1 MSKVVYLNNLFSNG
15 NFETANPNIEDNN
28 NGNGNGKGIVF
39 RTTAEYHSPSHSLRY
54 YNVAA
59 WTAQY
64 YNTGNK
70 NNHIFYFSCYTKV
83 KNFGGGTVGLY
94 FGHRDKN
101 AADAWQFDKTIFT
114 TQLNTWEK
122 SSGCYKIP
130 DESVSDGTAIFAFGD
145 TSITGNQ
152 EYYLD
157 DCLLI
162 DLTACFGFGNEPNQ
176 AWCDANIPYFVS
188 EMKFSFPDTTEKTT
202 NFVDVYNTDYISLVK
217 ASIIKPKFKIELLDL
232 YENTI
237 GEITKDISA
246 DNSGSISINYQQGV
260 RRSCSFTLSDTFGK
274 YRPMSNDNI
283 FGFNTKFKIYV
294 GLENVHTGE
303 TYWFSQGIF
312 YTTNPT
318 SSHANSSKTVTVNG
332 VDKFG
337 IFTSDTGYNQLEGT
351 YIVPAKSKLYAV
363 VKDILSLEL
372 GNGYMID
379 PKEPH
384 IDAEFI
390 NYELPYDIKKSP
402 GSYMGDILIELG
414 NVLGADIFYD
424 TNGVLNITSGT
435 TDITYSKQSSIWDF
449 SDVLPE
455 YSNGSVS
462 LNTIDAINIV
472 KVVGNQV
479 NDSEI
484 YIGNAENHN
493 PLSPTAIEKIGRKIY
508 YEESANLPNQ
518 ARADEYARYVLNS
531 KSIIQTAIGFSSTLI
546 PHLDVNRVITITDD
560 YYKYEQERFIIQS
573 ITLPLDSKTLM
584 SISCNNIASL
594 PYYDL
599 RNGG

>member
-1 MSKVVYLNNLFSNG
+1 MSKIIYLNNLIKNSNFSS
-15 NFETANPNIEDNN
+15 TSDWTNN
-28 NGNGNGKGIVF
+28 NSLFSVSNHVASITAKSQYGGLLQTVKYNIGHIYYF
-39 RTTAEYHSPSHSLRY
+39 RMD
-54 YNVAA
+54 
-59 WTAQY
+59 
-64 YNTGNK
+64 NK
-70 NNHIFYFSCYTKV
+70 TSTD
-83 KNFGGGTVGLY
+83 TPY
-94 FGHRDKN
+94 FGFHRILGYD
-101 AADAWQFDKTIFT
+101 
-114 TQLNTWEK
+114 
-122 SSGCYKIP
+122 
-130 DESVSDGTAIFAFGD
+130 IFAFMRDGSNSWRTD
-145 TSITGNQ
+145 SIIFPCPSKVDSTFGLHLSDSASSGWQTFN
-152 EYYLD
+152 
-157 DCLLI
+157 CRNILLI

-217 ASIIKPKFKIELLDL
+217 ASVIKPKFKIELLDL

-294 GLENVHTGE
+294 GLENIQTGE

-318 SSHANSSKTVTVNG
+318 SSHANSNKTVTVNG

-390 NYELPYDIKKSP
+390 DYELPYDIKKSP

-424 TNGVLNITSGT
+424 TNGILNITSGT

>member
-1 MSKVVYLNNLFSNG
+1 MSKIIYLNNLIKNSNFSS
-15 NFETANPNIEDNN
+15 TSDWTNN
-28 NGNGNGKGIVF
+28 NSLFSVSNHVASITAKSQYGGLLQTVKYNIGHIYYF
-39 RTTAEYHSPSHSLRY
+39 RMD
-54 YNVAA
+54 
-59 WTAQY
+59 
-64 YNTGNK
+64 NK
-70 NNHIFYFSCYTKV
+70 TSTD
-83 KNFGGGTVGLY
+83 TPY
-94 FGHRDKN
+94 FGFHRILGYD
-101 AADAWQFDKTIFT
+101 
-114 TQLNTWEK
+114 
-122 SSGCYKIP
+122 
-130 DESVSDGTAIFAFGD
+130 IFAFMGD
-145 TSITGNQ
+145 GSNSWRTDSIIFPCPSKVDSTFGLHLSDSASSGWQTFN
-152 EYYLD
+152 
-157 DCLLI
+157 CRNILLI

-217 ASIIKPKFKIELLDL
+217 ASVIKPKFKIELLDL

-294 GLENVHTGE
+294 GLENIQTGE

-318 SSHANSSKTVTVNG
+318 SSHANSNKTVTVNG

-390 NYELPYDIKKSP
+390 DYELPYDIKKSP

-424 TNGVLNITSGT
+424 TNGILNITSGT

-518 ARADEYARYVLNS
+518 ARADEYAKYVLNS

-573 ITLPLDSKTLM
+573 ITMPLDSKTLM

>member
-1 MSKVVYLNNLFSNG
+1 MNKIIYLNNLIKNSNFSS
-15 NFETANPNIEDNN
+15 TSDWTNN
-28 NGNGNGKGIVF
+28 NSLFSVSNHVASITAKSQYGGLLQTVKYNIGHIYYF
-39 RTTAEYHSPSHSLRY
+39 RMD
-54 YNVAA
+54 
-59 WTAQY
+59 
-64 YNTGNK
+64 NK
-70 NNHIFYFSCYTKV
+70 TSTD
-83 KNFGGGTVGLY
+83 TPY
-94 FGHRDKN
+94 FGFHRILGYD
-101 AADAWQFDKTIFT
+101 
-114 TQLNTWEK
+114 
-122 SSGCYKIP
+122 
-130 DESVSDGTAIFAFGD
+130 IFAFVGD
-145 TSITGNQ
+145 GSNSWRTDSIIFPCPSKVDSTFGLHLSNSASSGWQ
-152 EYYLD
+152 TFN
-157 DCLLI
+157 CRNILLI

-188 EMKFSFPDTTEKTT
+188 EMKFSFPDTIEKTT

-217 ASIIKPKFKIELLDL
+217 APVIKPKFKIELLDL

-294 GLENVHTGE
+294 GLENIQTGE

-318 SSHANSSKTVTVNG
+318 SSHANSNKTVTVNG

-390 NYELPYDIKKSP
+390 DYELPYDIKKSP

-424 TNGVLNITSGT
+424 TNGILNITSGT

-518 ARADEYARYVLNS
+518 ARADEYAKYVLNS

-573 ITLPLDSKTLM
+573 ITMPLDSKTLM

>member
-1 MSKVVYLNNLFSNG
+1 MSKIIYLNNLIKNG
-15 NFETANPNIEDNN
+15 SFETGDFTNWFVEGSAKNNTSIQSSIKFHGEYAYKGTSNVSVQDNILWYSSLNYKITEGHIYYFSQMVRNDSD
-28 NGNGNGKGIVF
+28 GVLTCHCVLRG
-39 RTTAEYHSPSHSLRY
+39 TALQ
-54 YNVAA
+54 
-59 WTAQY
+59 T
-64 YNTGNK
+64 NTGNTSGHWVRASDIKVCSSINDSAYLATAWNSGGSNGK
-70 NNHIFYFSCYTKV
+70 NWYV
-83 KNFGGGTVGLY
+83 
-94 FGHRDKN
+94 
-101 AADAWQFDKTIFT
+101 
-114 TQLNTWEK
+114 
-122 SSGCYKIP
+122 
-130 DESVSDGTAIFAFGD
+130 DGIM
-145 TSITGNQ
+145 
-152 EYYLD
+152 
-157 DCLLI
+157 LI
-162 DLTACFGFGNEPNQ
+162 DLTACFGFGNEPNR
-176 AWCDANIPYFVS
+176 AWCDVNIPCF
-188 EMKFSFPDTTEKTT
+188 ETETTILLPDTTEKTT
-202 NFVDVYNTDYISLVK
+202 NFVDVYNTDYVSLVK
-217 ASIIKPKFKIELLDL
+217 APVIKPKFKIELLDL

-294 GLENVHTGE
+294 GLENIQTGE

-318 SSHANSSKTVTVNG
+318 SSHANSNKTVTVNG

-424 TNGVLNITSGT
+424 TNGILNITSGT

-518 ARADEYARYVLNS
+518 ARADEYAKYVLNS

-599 RNGG
+599 KNGG

>member
-1 MSKVVYLNNLFSNG
+1 MNKTVYLNNLVKNSS
-15 NFETANPNIEDNN
+15 FEVES
-28 NGNGNGKGIVF
+28 G
-39 RTTAEYHSPSHSLRY
+39 
-54 YNVAA
+54 
-59 WTAQY
+59 WTAVDTAMVTFTYDTVQHLTGSKSLKAVPHRVYSWIYSNIFSLPINHLY
-64 YNTGNK
+64 YMSVYYK
-70 NNHIFYFSCYTKV
+70 KS
-83 KNFGGGTVGLY
+83 GGGHTRYGL
-94 FGHRDKN
+94 HNRS
-101 AADAWQFDKTIFT
+101 ADISLSLPMINSDT
-114 TQLNTWEK
+114 NTWIKVSEVGINTTNID
-122 SSGCYKIP
+122 SFNFLVYGAGDEYNAGMICY
-130 DESVSDGTAIFAFGD
+130 F
-145 TSITGNQ
+145 
-152 EYYLD
+152 D
-157 DCLLI
+157 DCLVI
-162 DLTACFGFGNEPNQ
+162 DLTACFGYGNEPDQ
-176 AWCDANIPYFVS
+176 AWCDANIPYFET
-188 EMKFSFPDTTEKTT
+188 EMAITIPDTTTEKTT
-202 NFVDVYNTDYISLVK
+202 TFVDVYNSDYISLVK
-217 ASIIKPKFKIELLDL
+217 APVIKPKFKIELLDL

-294 GLENVHTGE
+294 GLENIQTGE

-318 SSHANSSKTVTVNG
+318 SSHANSNKTVTVNG

-390 NYELPYDIKKSP
+390 DYELPYDIKKSP

-424 TNGVLNITSGT
+424 TNGILNITSGT

-518 ARADEYARYVLNS
+518 VRADEYAKYVLNS

-573 ITLPLDSKTLM
+573 ITMPLDSKTLM

>member
-1 MSKVVYLNNLFSNG
+1 MSKTIYLNNL
-15 NFETANPNIEDNN
+15 
-28 NGNGNGKGIVF
+28 
-39 RTTAEYHSPSHSLRY
+39 
-54 YNVAA
+54 
-59 WTAQY
+59 
-64 YNTGNK
+64 
-70 NNHIFYFSCYTKV
+70 V
-83 KNFGGGTVGLY
+83 KNSNFNSTNDWITSGNSFSVKTNIASIQAVWQFGGITQAIKYNIGHTYYFRVDSNTLTTSPY
-94 FGHRDKN
+94 FGIHKILGYDIFNIAGDGTNNWRSDSR
-101 AADAWQFDKTIFT
+101 IFT
-114 TQLNTWEK
+114 
-122 SSGCYKIP
+122 CP
-130 DESVSDGTAIFAFGD
+130 SDANSTFGVHICD
-145 TSITGNQ
+145 AASANWQTFYCANV
-152 EYYLD
+152 
-157 DCLLI
+157 LLV
-162 DLTACFGFGNEPNQ
+162 DLTACFGFGNEPDQ
-176 AWCDANIPYFVS
+176 AWCDANIPYFAS
-188 EMKFSFPDTTEKTT
+188 EMTFSFPDTTEKTT
-202 NFVDVYNTDYISLVK
+202 NFVDVYNADYISLVK
-217 ASIIKPKFKIELLDL
+217 ASVIKPKFKIELLDL

-294 GLENVHTGE
+294 GLENIQTGE

-318 SSHANSSKTVTVNG
+318 SSHANSNKTVTVNG

-337 IFTSDTGYNQLEGT
+337 VFTSDTGYNQLEGT

-390 NYELPYDIKKSP
+390 DYELPYDIKKSP

-424 TNGVLNITSGT
+424 TNGILNITSGT

-518 ARADEYARYVLNS
+518 ARADEYAKYVLNS

>member
-1 MSKVVYLNNLFSNG
+1 MKKTIFLNNLIKNSG
-15 NFETANPNIEDNN
+15 FETDINWDLS
-28 NGNGNGKGIVF
+28 GNSSYVTTDKVSGSRCLKLPAGSTTPMGIQSL
-39 RTTAEYHSPSHSLRY
+39 SPPILNHKY
-54 YNVAA
+54 YSSVMLKSDG
-59 WTAQY
+59 
-64 YNTGNK
+64 NTGGNDGRSEFYGGDGLGK
-70 NNHIFYFSCYTKV
+70 NWVFQSTLNFNNSSWTKV
-83 KNFGGGTVGLY
+83 SSLHSIDVINASNFMWRLFIV
-94 FGHRDKN
+94 N
-101 AADAWQFDKTIFT
+101 
-114 TQLNTWEK
+114 
-122 SSGCYKIP
+122 P
-130 DESVSDGTAIFAFGD
+130 TANLFVD
-145 TSITGNQ
+145 N
-152 EYYLD
+152 
-157 DCLLI
+157 LI
-162 DLTACFGFGNEPNQ
+162 LVDLTAAFGLGKEPTKE
-176 AWCDANIPYFVS
+176 WCDANIPYFENEYSIQVEIS
-188 EMKFSFPDTTEKTT
+188 STSITTVKD
-202 NFVDVYNTDYISLVK
+202 FVDIYNSKYIELVK
-217 ASIIKPKFKIELLDL
+217 APVIKPKFKIELLDL

-246 DNSGSISINYQQGV
+246 SNSGSISINYQQGV

-294 GLENVHTGE
+294 GLENIQTGE

-318 SSHANSSKTVTVNG
+318 SSHANSNKTVTVNG

-372 GNGYMID
+372 GNGYIID

-384 IDAEFI
+384 IDSQFI
-390 NYELPYDIKKSP
+390 DYELPYDIKKSP

-414 NVLGADIFYD
+414 NVLGADIYYD
-424 TNGVLNITSGT
+424 TNGVLTITSGT

-518 ARADEYARYVLNS
+518 ARADEYAKYVLNS

>member
-1 MSKVVYLNNLFSNG
+1 MSKIIYLNNLIKNSNFSS
-15 NFETANPNIEDNN
+15 TSDWTNN
-28 NGNGNGKGIVF
+28 NSLFSVSNHVASITAKSQYGGLLQTVKYNIGHIYYF
-39 RTTAEYHSPSHSLRY
+39 RMD
-54 YNVAA
+54 
-59 WTAQY
+59 
-64 YNTGNK
+64 NK
-70 NNHIFYFSCYTKV
+70 TSTD
-83 KNFGGGTVGLY
+83 TPY
-94 FGHRDKN
+94 FGFH
-101 AADAWQFDKTIFT
+101 
-114 TQLNTWEK
+114 
-122 SSGCYKIP
+122 KILGY
-130 DESVSDGTAIFAFGD
+130 DIFAFIEDGSNSWRTDSIIFPCPSKVDSTFGLHLGD
-145 TSITGNQ
+145 SASSGWQTFNCRNI
-152 EYYLD
+152 
-157 DCLLI
+157 LLI
-162 DLTACFGFGNEPNQ
+162 DLTACFGFGNEPDQ

-188 EMKFSFPDTTEKTT
+188 EMTFSFPDTIEKTT

-217 ASIIKPKFKIELLDL
+217 ASVIKPKFKIELLDL

-294 GLENVHTGE
+294 GLENIQTGE

-318 SSHANSSKTVTVNG
+318 SSHANSNKTVTVNG

-424 TNGVLNITSGT
+424 TNGILNITSGT

-518 ARADEYARYVLNS
+518 ARADEYAKYVLNS

-573 ITLPLDSKTLM
+573 ITMPLDSKTLM

>member
-1 MSKVVYLNNLFSNG
+1 MKKTITS
-15 NFETANPNIEDNN
+15 I
-28 NGNGNGKGIVF
+28 
-39 RTTAEYHSPSHSLRY
+39 
-54 YNVAA
+54 
-59 WTAQY
+59 
-64 YNTGNK
+64 
-70 NNHIFYFSCYTKV
+70 TKV
-83 KNFGGGTVGLY
+83 K
-94 FGHRDKN
+94 D
-101 AADAWQFDKTIFT
+101 
-114 TQLNTWEK
+114 
-122 SSGCYKIP
+122 
-130 DESVSDGTAIFAFGD
+130 
-145 TSITGNQ
+145 
-152 EYYLD
+152 
-157 DCLLI
+157 
-162 DLTACFGFGNEPNQ
+162 
-176 AWCDANIPYFVS
+176 
-188 EMKFSFPDTTEKTT
+188 
-202 NFVDVYNTDYISLVK
+202 FVDIYNSKYIELVK
-217 ASIIKPKFKIELLDL
+217 APVIKPKFKIELLDL

-246 DNSGSISINYQQGV
+246 NNSGSISINYQQGV

-318 SSHANSSKTVTVNG
+318 SSHANSNKTVTING

-351 YIVPAKSKLYAV
+351 YIIPAKSKLYAV

-372 GNGYMID
+372 GNGYIID

-384 IDAEFI
+384 IDSQFI

-414 NVLGADIFYD
+414 NVLGADIYYD
-424 TNGVLNITSGT
+424 TNGVLTITSGT

-479 NDSEI
+479 NDSEV

-518 ARADEYARYVLNS
+518 IRADEYAKYVLNS
-531 KSIIQTAIGFSSTLI
+531 KSIIQTAIGFNSTLI

>member
-1 MSKVVYLNNLFSNG
+1 MKKTIFLNNLIKNSGFEADTNWDLSGNSNYVTTDKVSGSRCLKLPAG
-15 NFETANPNIEDNN
+15 NTTPMGIQSLSPPILNHKYYSSVMLKSDGNTGGNDGRSEFYGGDGLGKNWVFQSTLNFNNSSWTKVSSLHSIDVINASNFMWRLFIVNPTANLFVDN
-28 NGNGNGKGIVF
+28 
-39 RTTAEYHSPSHSLRY
+39 
-54 YNVAA
+54 
-59 WTAQY
+59 
-64 YNTGNK
+64 
-70 NNHIFYFSCYTKV
+70 
-83 KNFGGGTVGLY
+83 
-94 FGHRDKN
+94 
-101 AADAWQFDKTIFT
+101 
-114 TQLNTWEK
+114 
-122 SSGCYKIP
+122 
-130 DESVSDGTAIFAFGD
+130 
-145 TSITGNQ
+145 
-152 EYYLD
+152 
-157 DCLLI
+157 LI
-162 DLTACFGFGNEPNQ
+162 LVDLTAAFGLGKEPTKE
-176 AWCDANIPYFVS
+176 WCDTNIPYFENEYSIQVEIS
-188 EMKFSFPDTTEKTT
+188 STSITTVKD
-202 NFVDVYNTDYISLVK
+202 FVDIYNSKYIELVK
-217 ASIIKPKFKIELLDL
+217 APVIKPKFKIELLDL

-246 DNSGSISINYQQGV
+246 SNSGSISINYQQGV
-260 RRSCSFTLSDTFGK
+260 RRSCNFTLSDTFGK

-283 FGFNTKFKIYV
+283 FGFNTKFKVYV
-294 GLENVHTGE
+294 GLENVQTGE

-318 SSHANSSKTVTVNG
+318 SSHANSNKTVTVNG

-372 GNGYMID
+372 GNGYIID

-384 IDAEFI
+384 IDSQFI

-414 NVLGADIFYD
+414 NVLGADIYYD
-424 TNGVLNITSGT
+424 TNGVLTITSGT

-518 ARADEYARYVLNS
+518 ARADEYAKYVLNS
-531 KSIIQTAIGFSSTLI
+531 KSIIQTAIAFSSTLI

-560 YYKYEQERFIIQS
+560 YYKYSQERFIIQS
-573 ITLPLDSKTLM
+573 ITLPLDARTLM

>member
-1 MSKVVYLNNLFSNG
+1 MSKTIYLNNLVKNSS
-15 NFETANPNIEDNN
+15 FETESGWTRVKTTTTIAFTYDTTQHLTGTKSAKLIPS
-28 NGNGNGKGIVF
+28 GNYSCIFSELLTIPINHF
-39 RTTAEYHSPSHSLRY
+39 Y
-54 YNVAA
+54 YMSV
-59 WTAQY
+59 Y
-64 YNTGNK
+64 YK
-70 NNHIFYFSCYTKV
+70 KS
-83 KNFGGGTVGLY
+83 GGGRSQYGLRNQGLNISSSLPVITADTDTWTRVSTVMKNTTTT
-94 FGHRDKN
+94 DKFN
-101 AADAWQFDKTIFT
+101 FLVSGEAGT
-114 TQLNTWEK
+114 LNTEMIV
-122 SSGCYKIP
+122 Y
-130 DESVSDGTAIFAFGD
+130 F
-145 TSITGNQ
+145 
-152 EYYLD
+152 D
-157 DCLLI
+157 DCVVV

-176 AWCDANIPYFVS
+176 AWCDANIPYFAS
-188 EMKFSFPDTTEKTT
+188 EMTISLPSTTEKTT
-202 NFVDVYNTDYISLVK
+202 NFIDVYNADYISLVK
-217 ASIIKPKFKIELLDL
+217 ASVIKPKFKIELLDL

-424 TNGVLNITSGT
+424 TNGVLTITSGT

-472 KVVGNQV
+472 KVVGNQI

-518 ARADEYARYVLNS
+518 ARADEYAKYVLNS
-531 KSIIQTAIGFSSTLI
+531 KSIIQTAIAFSSTLI

-560 YYKYEQERFIIQS
+560 YYKYNQERFIIQS
-573 ITLPLDSKTLM
+573 ITLPLDARTLM

>member
-1 MSKVVYLNNLFSNG
+1 MSKIIYLNNLIKNSNFSS
-15 NFETANPNIEDNN
+15 TSDWTNN
-28 NGNGNGKGIVF
+28 NSLFSVSNHVASITAKSQYGGLLQTVKYNIGHIYYF
-39 RTTAEYHSPSHSLRY
+39 RMD
-54 YNVAA
+54 
-59 WTAQY
+59 
-64 YNTGNK
+64 NK
-70 NNHIFYFSCYTKV
+70 TSTD
-83 KNFGGGTVGLY
+83 TPY
-94 FGHRDKN
+94 FGFHRILGYD
-101 AADAWQFDKTIFT
+101 
-114 TQLNTWEK
+114 
-122 SSGCYKIP
+122 
-130 DESVSDGTAIFAFGD
+130 IFAFVGD
-145 TSITGNQ
+145 GSNSWRTDSIIFPCPSKVDSTFGLHLGDSASSGWQTFN
-152 EYYLD
+152 
-157 DCLLI
+157 CRNILLI
-162 DLTACFGFGNEPNQ
+162 DLTACFGFGNEPDQ

-188 EMKFSFPDTTEKTT
+188 EMTFSFPDTIEKTT

-217 ASIIKPKFKIELLDL
+217 ASVIKPKFKIELLDL

-294 GLENVHTGE
+294 GLENIQTGE

-318 SSHANSSKTVTVNG
+318 SSHANSNKTVTVNG

-390 NYELPYDIKKSP
+390 DYELPYDIKKSP

-424 TNGVLNITSGT
+424 TNGILNITSGT

-518 ARADEYARYVLNS
+518 ARADEYAKYVLNS

-573 ITLPLDSKTLM
+573 ITMPLDSKTLM

>member
-1 MSKVVYLNNLFSNG
+1 MKKTIFLNNLIKNSGFKTDINWDLSGNSSYVTTDKVSGSRCLKLPAGSTTPMGIQSLSPPILNHKYYSSVMLKSDGNTGGNDGRSEFYGGDGLGKNWVFQSTLNFNNSSWTKVSSLHSIDVINASNFMWRLFIV
-15 NFETANPNIEDNN
+15 NPTANLFVDN
-28 NGNGNGKGIVF
+28 
-39 RTTAEYHSPSHSLRY
+39 
-54 YNVAA
+54 
-59 WTAQY
+59 
-64 YNTGNK
+64 
-70 NNHIFYFSCYTKV
+70 
-83 KNFGGGTVGLY
+83 
-94 FGHRDKN
+94 
-101 AADAWQFDKTIFT
+101 
-114 TQLNTWEK
+114 
-122 SSGCYKIP
+122 
-130 DESVSDGTAIFAFGD
+130 
-145 TSITGNQ
+145 
-152 EYYLD
+152 
-157 DCLLI
+157 LI
-162 DLTACFGFGNEPNQ
+162 LVDLTAAFGLGKEPTKE
-176 AWCDANIPYFVS
+176 WCDANIPYFENEYSIQVEIS
-188 EMKFSFPDTTEKTT
+188 STSITTVKD
-202 NFVDVYNTDYISLVK
+202 FVDIYNSKYIELVK
-217 ASIIKPKFKIELLDL
+217 APVIKPKFKIELLDL

-246 DNSGSISINYQQGV
+246 SNSGSISINYQQGV

-294 GLENVHTGE
+294 GLENIQTGE

-318 SSHANSSKTVTVNG
+318 SSHANSNKTVTVNG

-372 GNGYMID
+372 GNGYIID

-424 TNGVLNITSGT
+424 TNGILNITSGT

-518 ARADEYARYVLNS
+518 ARADEYAKYVLNS

-573 ITLPLDSKTLM
+573 ITMPLDSKTLM

>member
-1 MSKVVYLNNLFSNG
+1 MSKTIYLNNLVKNSS
-15 NFETANPNIEDNN
+15 FETESGWTRSGSTITFTYD
-28 NGNGNGKGIVF
+28 
-39 RTTAEYHSPSHSLRY
+39 TTQHLTGTKSAKLIPSGSYSRIFSELL
-54 YNVAA
+54 
-59 WTAQY
+59 TIPI
-64 YNTGNK
+64 
-70 NNHIFYFSCYTKV
+70 NHIYYMSVYYK
-83 KNFGGGTVGLY
+83 KSGGGQSRYGLHNEGLNISSSLPVITADTATWTRVSTVMKNTTTTDKFNFLVYGGAGEWNANMIVY
-94 FGHRDKN
+94 F
-101 AADAWQFDKTIFT
+101 
-114 TQLNTWEK
+114 
-122 SSGCYKIP
+122 
-130 DESVSDGTAIFAFGD
+130 
-145 TSITGNQ
+145 
-152 EYYLD
+152 D
-157 DCLLI
+157 DCVVV

-176 AWCDANIPYFVS
+176 AWCDANIPYFAS
-188 EMKFSFPDTTEKTT
+188 EMTFSFPDATEKTT
-202 NFVDVYNTDYISLVK
+202 NFVDVYNADYISLVK
-217 ASIIKPKFKIELLDL
+217 ASVIKPKFKIELLDL

-294 GLENVHTGE
+294 GLENIQTGE

-318 SSHANSSKTVTVNG
+318 SSHANSNKTVTVNG

-424 TNGVLNITSGT
+424 TNGILNITSGT
-435 TDITYSKQSSIWDF
+435 TDVTYSKQSSIWDF

-518 ARADEYARYVLNS
+518 ARADEYAKYVLNS

>member
-1 MSKVVYLNNLFSNG
+1 MSKTIYLNNLVKNSS
-15 NFETANPNIEDNN
+15 FETESGWTRSGSTITFTYD
-28 NGNGNGKGIVF
+28 
-39 RTTAEYHSPSHSLRY
+39 TTQHLTGTKSAKLIPSGSYSRIFSELL
-54 YNVAA
+54 
-59 WTAQY
+59 TIPI
-64 YNTGNK
+64 
-70 NNHIFYFSCYTKV
+70 NHIYYMSVYYK
-83 KNFGGGTVGLY
+83 KSGGGQSRYGLHNEGLNISSSLPVITADTATWTRVSTVMKNTTTTDKFNFLVYGGAEEWNANMIVY
-94 FGHRDKN
+94 F
-101 AADAWQFDKTIFT
+101 
-114 TQLNTWEK
+114 
-122 SSGCYKIP
+122 
-130 DESVSDGTAIFAFGD
+130 
-145 TSITGNQ
+145 
-152 EYYLD
+152 D
-157 DCLLI
+157 DCVVV

-176 AWCDANIPYFVS
+176 AWCDANIPYFAS
-188 EMKFSFPDTTEKTT
+188 EMTFSFPDATEKTT
-202 NFVDVYNTDYISLVK
+202 NFVDVYNADYISLVK
-217 ASIIKPKFKIELLDL
+217 ASVIKPKFKIELLDL

-237 GEITKDISA
+237 GEITKDISV

-294 GLENVHTGE
+294 GLENIQTGE

-318 SSHANSSKTVTVNG
+318 SSHANSNKTVTVNG

-424 TNGVLNITSGT
+424 TNGILNITSGT

>member
-1 MSKVVYLNNLFSNG
+1 MSKTIYLNNLIKNSNFSS
-15 NFETANPNIEDNN
+15 TSDWTNN
-28 NGNGNGKGIVF
+28 NSSFSVSNHVASITAKSQYGGLLQTVKYNIGHIYYF
-39 RTTAEYHSPSHSLRY
+39 RMD
-54 YNVAA
+54 
-59 WTAQY
+59 
-64 YNTGNK
+64 NK
-70 NNHIFYFSCYTKV
+70 TSTD
-83 KNFGGGTVGLY
+83 TPY
-94 FGHRDKN
+94 FGFHRILGYD
-101 AADAWQFDKTIFT
+101 
-114 TQLNTWEK
+114 
-122 SSGCYKIP
+122 
-130 DESVSDGTAIFAFGD
+130 IFAFMGD
-145 TSITGNQ
+145 GSNNWRTDSIIFPCPSKVDSTFGLHLSDSASSGWQTFN
-152 EYYLD
+152 
-157 DCLLI
+157 CRNILLI
-162 DLTACFGFGNEPNQ
+162 DLTACFGFGNEPDQ
-176 AWCDANIPYFVS
+176 AWCDANIPYFAS
-188 EMKFSFPDTTEKTT
+188 EMTFSFPDTTEKTT
-202 NFVDVYNTDYISLVK
+202 NFVDVYNADYISLVK
-217 ASIIKPKFKIELLDL
+217 ASVIKPKFKIELLDL

-294 GLENVHTGE
+294 GLENIQTGE

-318 SSHANSSKTVTVNG
+318 SSHANSNKTVTVNG

-390 NYELPYDIKKSP
+390 DYELPYDIKKSP

-424 TNGVLNITSGT
+424 TNGILNITSGT

-518 ARADEYARYVLNS
+518 ARADEYAKYVLNS

-584 SISCNNIASL
+584 SISCNNITSL

>member
-1 MSKVVYLNNLFSNG
+1 MKKTIFLNNLIKNSG
-15 NFETANPNIEDNN
+15 FETDINWVLS
-28 NGNGNGKGIVF
+28 GNSSYVTTDKVSGSRCLKLPAGSTTPMGIQSL
-39 RTTAEYHSPSHSLRY
+39 SPPILNHKY
-54 YNVAA
+54 YSSVMLKSDG
-59 WTAQY
+59 
-64 YNTGNK
+64 NTGGNDGRSEFYGGDGLGK
-70 NNHIFYFSCYTKV
+70 NWVFQSTLNFNNSSWTKV
-83 KNFGGGTVGLY
+83 SSLHSIDVINASNFMWRLFIVNPTANLFVG
-94 FGHRDKN
+94 N
-101 AADAWQFDKTIFT
+101 
-114 TQLNTWEK
+114 
-122 SSGCYKIP
+122 
-130 DESVSDGTAIFAFGD
+130 
-145 TSITGNQ
+145 
-152 EYYLD
+152 
-157 DCLLI
+157 LI
-162 DLTACFGFGNEPNQ
+162 LVDLTAAFGLGKEPTKE
-176 AWCDANIPYFVS
+176 WCDANIPYFENEYSIQVEIS
-188 EMKFSFPDTTEKTT
+188 STSITTVKD
-202 NFVDVYNTDYISLVK
+202 FVDIYNSKYIELVK
-217 ASIIKPKFKIELLDL
+217 APVIKPKFKIELLDL

-246 DNSGSISINYQQGV
+246 SNSGSISINYQQGV

-294 GLENVHTGE
+294 GLENIQTGE

-318 SSHANSSKTVTVNG
+318 SSHANSNKTVTVNG

-351 YIVPAKSKLYAV
+351 YIVPAKSELYAV

-372 GNGYMID
+372 GNGYIID

-384 IDAEFI
+384 IDAKFI

-414 NVLGADIFYD
+414 NVLGADIYYD
-424 TNGVLNITSGT
+424 TNGVLTITSGT

-518 ARADEYARYVLNS
+518 ARADEYAKYVLNS
-531 KSIIQTAIGFSSTLI
+531 KSIIQTAIAFSSTLI

-560 YYKYEQERFIIQS
+560 YYKYNQERFIIQS
-573 ITLPLDSKTLM
+573 ITLPLDARTLM

>member
-1 MSKVVYLNNLFSNG
+1 MSKIIYLNNLIKNSNFSS
-15 NFETANPNIEDNN
+15 TSDWTNN
-28 NGNGNGKGIVF
+28 NSLFSVSNHVASITAKSQYGGLLQTVKYNIGHIYYF
-39 RTTAEYHSPSHSLRY
+39 RMD
-54 YNVAA
+54 
-59 WTAQY
+59 
-64 YNTGNK
+64 NK
-70 NNHIFYFSCYTKV
+70 TSTD
-83 KNFGGGTVGLY
+83 TPY
-94 FGHRDKN
+94 FGFHRILGYD
-101 AADAWQFDKTIFT
+101 
-114 TQLNTWEK
+114 
-122 SSGCYKIP
+122 
-130 DESVSDGTAIFAFGD
+130 IFAFVGD
-145 TSITGNQ
+145 GSNSWRTDSIIFPCPSKVDSTFGLHLGDSASSGWQTFN
-152 EYYLD
+152 
-157 DCLLI
+157 CRNILLI

-188 EMKFSFPDTTEKTT
+188 EMTFSFPDTIEKTT

-217 ASIIKPKFKIELLDL
+217 ASVIKPKFKIELLDL

-294 GLENVHTGE
+294 GLENIQTGE

-318 SSHANSSKTVTVNG
+318 SSHANSNKTVTVNG

-424 TNGVLNITSGT
+424 TNGILNITSGT

-518 ARADEYARYVLNS
+518 ARADEYAKYVLNS

-573 ITLPLDSKTLM
+573 ITMPLDSKTLM

>member
-1 MSKVVYLNNLFSNG
+1 MSKIIYLNNLIKNSNFSS
-15 NFETANPNIEDNN
+15 TSDWTNN
-28 NGNGNGKGIVF
+28 NSLFSVSNHVASITAKSQYGGLLQTVKYNIGHIYYF
-39 RTTAEYHSPSHSLRY
+39 RMD
-54 YNVAA
+54 
-59 WTAQY
+59 
-64 YNTGNK
+64 NK
-70 NNHIFYFSCYTKV
+70 TSTD
-83 KNFGGGTVGLY
+83 TPY
-94 FGHRDKN
+94 FGFHRILGYD
-101 AADAWQFDKTIFT
+101 IFSFVGDGSNSWRT
-114 TQLNTWEK
+114 DSIIFPCPSKVDSSFGLHLGDSA
-122 SSGCYKIP
+122 SSGWQTFNCRNI
-130 DESVSDGTAIFAFGD
+130 
-145 TSITGNQ
+145 
-152 EYYLD
+152 
-157 DCLLI
+157 LLI
-162 DLTACFGFGNEPNQ
+162 DLTACFGFGNEPDQ

-188 EMKFSFPDTTEKTT
+188 EITFSFPDTTEKTT

-217 ASIIKPKFKIELLDL
+217 ASVIKPKFKIELLDL

-294 GLENVHTGE
+294 GLENIQTGE

-318 SSHANSSKTVTVNG
+318 SSHANSNKTVTVNG

-390 NYELPYDIKKSP
+390 DYELPYDIKKSP

-424 TNGVLNITSGT
+424 TNGILNITSGT

-518 ARADEYARYVLNS
+518 ARADEYAKYVLNS

-573 ITLPLDSKTLM
+573 ITMPLDSKTLM

>member
-1 MSKVVYLNNLFSNG
+1 MSKTIYLNNLIKNSNFSS
-15 NFETANPNIEDNN
+15 TSDWTNN
-28 NGNGNGKGIVF
+28 NSLFSVSNHVASITAKSQYGGLLQTVKYNIGHIYYF
-39 RTTAEYHSPSHSLRY
+39 RMD
-54 YNVAA
+54 
-59 WTAQY
+59 
-64 YNTGNK
+64 NK
-70 NNHIFYFSCYTKV
+70 TSTD
-83 KNFGGGTVGLY
+83 TPY
-94 FGHRDKN
+94 FGFHRILGYD
-101 AADAWQFDKTIFT
+101 
-114 TQLNTWEK
+114 
-122 SSGCYKIP
+122 
-130 DESVSDGTAIFAFGD
+130 IFAFMGD
-145 TSITGNQ
+145 GSNSWRTDSIIFPCPSKVDSTFGLHLSDSASSGWQTFN
-152 EYYLD
+152 
-157 DCLLI
+157 CRNILLI

-217 ASIIKPKFKIELLDL
+217 ASVIKPKFKIELLDL

-294 GLENVHTGE
+294 GLENIQTGE

-318 SSHANSSKTVTVNG
+318 SSHANSNKTVTVNG

-390 NYELPYDIKKSP
+390 DYELPYDIKKSP

-424 TNGVLNITSGT
+424 TNGILNITSGT

-518 ARADEYARYVLNS
+518 ARADEYAKYVLNS
-531 KSIIQTAIGFSSTLI
+531 KSIIQTAIAFSSTLI

-573 ITLPLDSKTLM
+573 ITMPLDSKTLM

>member
-1 MSKVVYLNNLFSNG
+1 MSKIIYLNNLIKNSNFSS
-15 NFETANPNIEDNN
+15 TSDWTNN
-28 NGNGNGKGIVF
+28 NSLFSVSNHVTSITAKSQYGGLLQTVKYNIGHIYYF
-39 RTTAEYHSPSHSLRY
+39 RMD
-54 YNVAA
+54 
-59 WTAQY
+59 
-64 YNTGNK
+64 NK
-70 NNHIFYFSCYTKV
+70 TSTD
-83 KNFGGGTVGLY
+83 TPY
-94 FGHRDKN
+94 FGFHRILGYD
-101 AADAWQFDKTIFT
+101 
-114 TQLNTWEK
+114 
-122 SSGCYKIP
+122 
-130 DESVSDGTAIFAFGD
+130 IFAFVGD
-145 TSITGNQ
+145 GSNSWRTDSIIFPCPSKVDSTFGLHLGDSASSGWQTFN
-152 EYYLD
+152 
-157 DCLLI
+157 CRNILLI
-162 DLTACFGFGNEPNQ
+162 DLTACFGFGNEPDQ

-188 EMKFSFPDTTEKTT
+188 EMTFSFPDTTEKTT

-217 ASIIKPKFKIELLDL
+217 ASVIKPKFKIELLDL

-294 GLENVHTGE
+294 GLENIQTGE

-318 SSHANSSKTVTVNG
+318 SSHANSNKTVTVNG

-390 NYELPYDIKKSP
+390 DYELPYDIKKSP

-424 TNGVLNITSGT
+424 TNGILNITSGT

-518 ARADEYARYVLNS
+518 ARADEYAKYVLNS

-573 ITLPLDSKTLM
+573 ITMPLDSKTLM

>member
-1 MSKVVYLNNLFSNG
+1 MKKTIFLNNLIKNSG
-15 NFETANPNIEDNN
+15 FETDINWDLT
-28 NGNGNGKGIVF
+28 GNSSYVTADKVSGSRCLKLPAGSTTPMGIQSL
-39 RTTAEYHSPSHSLRY
+39 SPPILNHKY
-54 YNVAA
+54 YSSVMLKSDG
-59 WTAQY
+59 
-64 YNTGNK
+64 NTGGNDGRSEFYGGDGLGK
-70 NNHIFYFSCYTKV
+70 NWVFQSTLNFNNSSWTKV
-83 KNFGGGTVGLY
+83 SSLHSIDVINASNFMWRLFIV
-94 FGHRDKN
+94 N
-101 AADAWQFDKTIFT
+101 
-114 TQLNTWEK
+114 
-122 SSGCYKIP
+122 P
-130 DESVSDGTAIFAFGD
+130 TANLFVD
-145 TSITGNQ
+145 N
-152 EYYLD
+152 
-157 DCLLI
+157 LI
-162 DLTACFGFGNEPNQ
+162 LVDLTAAFGLGKEPTKE
-176 AWCDANIPYFVS
+176 WCDANIPYFENEYSIQVEIS
-188 EMKFSFPDTTEKTT
+188 STSITTVKD
-202 NFVDVYNTDYISLVK
+202 FVDIYNSKYIELVK
-217 ASIIKPKFKIELLDL
+217 APVIKPKFKIELLDL

-246 DNSGSISINYQQGV
+246 SNSGSISINYQQGV

-294 GLENVHTGE
+294 GLENIQTGE

-318 SSHANSSKTVTVNG
+318 SSHANSNKTVTVNG

-372 GNGYMID
+372 GNGYIID

-384 IDAEFI
+384 IDSQFI
-390 NYELPYDIKKSP
+390 DYELPYDIKKSP

-414 NVLGADIFYD
+414 NVLGADIYYD
-424 TNGVLNITSGT
+424 TNGVLTITSGT

-518 ARADEYARYVLNS
+518 ARADEYAKYVLNS
-531 KSIIQTAIGFSSTLI
+531 KSIIQTAIAFSSTLI

-560 YYKYEQERFIIQS
+560 YYKYNQERFIIQS
-573 ITLPLDSKTLM
+573 ITLPLDARTLM

>member
-1 MSKVVYLNNLFSNG
+1 MKKTIFLNNLIKNSG
-15 NFETANPNIEDNN
+15 FETDTNWDLS
-28 NGNGNGKGIVF
+28 GNSSYVTTDKVSGSRCLKLPAGSTTPMGIQSL
-39 RTTAEYHSPSHSLRY
+39 SPPILNHKY
-54 YNVAA
+54 YSSVMLKSDG
-59 WTAQY
+59 
-64 YNTGNK
+64 NTGGSDGRSEFYGGDGLGK
-70 NNHIFYFSCYTKV
+70 NWVFQSTLNFNNSSWTKV
-83 KNFGGGTVGLY
+83 SSLHSIDVINANNFMWRLFIV
-94 FGHRDKN
+94 N
-101 AADAWQFDKTIFT
+101 
-114 TQLNTWEK
+114 
-122 SSGCYKIP
+122 P
-130 DESVSDGTAIFAFGD
+130 TANLFVD
-145 TSITGNQ
+145 N
-152 EYYLD
+152 
-157 DCLLI
+157 LI
-162 DLTACFGFGNEPNQ
+162 LVDLTAAFGLGKEPTKE
-176 AWCDANIPYFVS
+176 WCDANIPYFENEYSIQVEIS
-188 EMKFSFPDTTEKTT
+188 STSITTVKD
-202 NFVDVYNTDYISLVK
+202 FVDIYNSKYIELVK
-217 ASIIKPKFKIELLDL
+217 APVIKPKFKIELLDL

-246 DNSGSISINYQQGV
+246 SNSGSISINYQQGV
-260 RRSCSFTLSDTFGK
+260 RRSCNFTLSDTFGK

-283 FGFNTKFKIYV
+283 FGFNTKFKVYV
-294 GLENVHTGE
+294 GLENIQTGE

-318 SSHANSSKTVTVNG
+318 SSHANSNKTVTVNG

-372 GNGYMID
+372 GNGYIID

-384 IDAEFI
+384 IDSQFI
-390 NYELPYDIKKSP
+390 DYELPYDIKKSP

-414 NVLGADIFYD
+414 NVLGADIYYD
-424 TNGVLNITSGT
+424 TNGVLTITSGT

-518 ARADEYARYVLNS
+518 ARADEYAKYVLNS
-531 KSIIQTAIGFSSTLI
+531 KSIIQTAIAFSSTLI

-560 YYKYEQERFIIQS
+560 YYKYNQERFIIQS
-573 ITLPLDSKTLM
+573 ITLPLDARTLM

>member
-1 MSKVVYLNNLFSNG
+1 MSKIIYLNNLIKNSNFSS
-15 NFETANPNIEDNN
+15 TSDWTNN
-28 NGNGNGKGIVF
+28 NSLFSVSNHVASITAKSQYGGLLQTVKYNIGHIYYF
-39 RTTAEYHSPSHSLRY
+39 RMD
-54 YNVAA
+54 
-59 WTAQY
+59 
-64 YNTGNK
+64 NK
-70 NNHIFYFSCYTKV
+70 TSTD
-83 KNFGGGTVGLY
+83 TPY
-94 FGHRDKN
+94 FGFHRILGYDIFDFIRDGSNSWRTDSIIFPCPSKVDSSFGLHLSDN
-101 AADAWQFDKTIFT
+101 A
-114 TQLNTWEK
+114 
-122 SSGCYKIP
+122 SSGWQTFNCRNI
-130 DESVSDGTAIFAFGD
+130 
-145 TSITGNQ
+145 
-152 EYYLD
+152 
-157 DCLLI
+157 LLI
-162 DLTACFGFGNEPNQ
+162 DLTACFGFGNEPDQ

-188 EMKFSFPDTTEKTT
+188 EMTFSFPDTTEKTT
-202 NFVDVYNTDYISLVK
+202 NFVDVYNADYISLVK
-217 ASIIKPKFKIELLDL
+217 ASVIKPKFKIELLDL

-294 GLENVHTGE
+294 GLENIQTGE

-318 SSHANSSKTVTVNG
+318 SSHANSNKTVTVNG

-390 NYELPYDIKKSP
+390 DYELPYDIKKSP

-424 TNGVLNITSGT
+424 TNGILNITSGT

-560 YYKYEQERFIIQS
+560 YYKYNQERFIIQS

-584 SISCNNIASL
+584 SISCNNIVSL

>member
-1 MSKVVYLNNLFSNG
+1 MSKIIYLNNLIKNG
-15 NFETANPNIEDNN
+15 SFETGDFTNWHVDGSAKNNASIQNSVKFHGKYAYKGTSNISAQDNILWYSSPDYKITEGHIYYFSQMVRN
-28 NGNGNGKGIVF
+28 DSDGILVCHCPLKGTF
-39 RTTAEYHSPSHSLRY
+39 LQT
-54 YNVAA
+54 
-59 WTAQY
+59 
-64 YNTGNK
+64 NTGNTSGNWVRASDIKTCSFINDNTYLATAWNNGGSNGK
-70 NNHIFYFSCYTKV
+70 NWYI
-83 KNFGGGTVGLY
+83 
-94 FGHRDKN
+94 
-101 AADAWQFDKTIFT
+101 
-114 TQLNTWEK
+114 
-122 SSGCYKIP
+122 
-130 DESVSDGTAIFAFGD
+130 DGVM
-145 TSITGNQ
+145 
-152 EYYLD
+152 
-157 DCLLI
+157 LI

-176 AWCDANIPYFVS
+176 TWCDANIPCFES
-188 EMKFSFPDTTEKTT
+188 EITISLPSTTEKTT

-217 ASIIKPKFKIELLDL
+217 ASVIKPKFKIELLDL

-294 GLENVHTGE
+294 GLENIQTGE
-303 TYWFSQGIF
+303 IYWFSQGIF

-318 SSHANSSKTVTVNG
+318 SSHANSNKTVTVNG

-390 NYELPYDIKKSP
+390 DYELPYDIKKSP

-424 TNGVLNITSGT
+424 TNGILNITSGT

-518 ARADEYARYVLNS
+518 ARADEYAKYVLNS

-573 ITLPLDSKTLM
+573 ITMPLDSKTLM

>member
-1 MSKVVYLNNLFSNG
+1 MSKIIYLNNLIKNSNFS
-15 NFETANPNIEDNN
+15 FTSDWTNN
-28 NGNGNGKGIVF
+28 NSLFSVSNHVASITAKSQYGGLLQTVKYNIGHIYYF
-39 RTTAEYHSPSHSLRY
+39 RMD
-54 YNVAA
+54 
-59 WTAQY
+59 
-64 YNTGNK
+64 NK
-70 NNHIFYFSCYTKV
+70 TSTD
-83 KNFGGGTVGLY
+83 TPY
-94 FGHRDKN
+94 FGFHRILGYD
-101 AADAWQFDKTIFT
+101 
-114 TQLNTWEK
+114 
-122 SSGCYKIP
+122 
-130 DESVSDGTAIFAFGD
+130 IFAFIGD
-145 TSITGNQ
+145 GSNSWRTDSIIFPCPSKVDSTFGLHLGDSASSGWQTFN
-152 EYYLD
+152 
-157 DCLLI
+157 CRNILLI
-162 DLTACFGFGNEPNQ
+162 DLTACFGFGNEPDQ

-188 EMKFSFPDTTEKTT
+188 EMEFSFPDTTEKTT

-217 ASIIKPKFKIELLDL
+217 ASVIKPKFKIELLDL

-294 GLENVHTGE
+294 GLENIQTGE

-318 SSHANSSKTVTVNG
+318 SSHANSNKTVTVNG

-390 NYELPYDIKKSP
+390 DYELPYDIKKSP

-424 TNGVLNITSGT
+424 TNGILNITSGT

-518 ARADEYARYVLNS
+518 ARADEYAKYVLNS

-573 ITLPLDSKTLM
+573 ITMPLDSKTLM

>member
-1 MSKVVYLNNLFSNG
+1 MPAGSTTPMGIQSLSPPILNHKYYSSVMLKSDGNTGGSDGRSEFYGGDRLGKNWVFQSTLNFNNSSWTKVSSLHSIDVINASNFMWRLFIVNPTANLFV
-15 NFETANPNIEDNN
+15 DN
-28 NGNGNGKGIVF
+28 
-39 RTTAEYHSPSHSLRY
+39 
-54 YNVAA
+54 
-59 WTAQY
+59 
-64 YNTGNK
+64 
-70 NNHIFYFSCYTKV
+70 
-83 KNFGGGTVGLY
+83 
-94 FGHRDKN
+94 
-101 AADAWQFDKTIFT
+101 
-114 TQLNTWEK
+114 
-122 SSGCYKIP
+122 
-130 DESVSDGTAIFAFGD
+130 
-145 TSITGNQ
+145 
-152 EYYLD
+152 
-157 DCLLI
+157 LI
-162 DLTACFGFGNEPNQ
+162 LVDLTAAFGLGKEPTKE
-176 AWCDANIPYFVS
+176 WCDANIPYFENEYSIQVEIS
-188 EMKFSFPDTTEKTT
+188 STSITTVKD
-202 NFVDVYNTDYISLVK
+202 FVDIYNSKYIELVK
-217 ASIIKPKFKIELLDL
+217 APVIKPKFKIELLDL

-246 DNSGSISINYQQGV
+246 SNSGSISINYQQGV

-294 GLENVHTGE
+294 GLENIQTGE

-318 SSHANSSKTVTVNG
+318 SSHANSNKTVTVNG

-372 GNGYMID
+372 GNGYIID

-384 IDAEFI
+384 IDSQFI
-390 NYELPYDIKKSP
+390 DYELPYDIKKSP

-414 NVLGADIFYD
+414 NVLGADIYYD
-424 TNGVLNITSGT
+424 ANGVLTITSGT

-518 ARADEYARYVLNS
+518 ARADEYAKYVLNS

-573 ITLPLDSKTLM
+573 ITIPLDSKTLM

>member
-1 MSKVVYLNNLFSNG
+1 MSKVIYLNNLILDGSFEEGISNWG
-15 NFETANPNIEDNN
+15 NAYNATLTNDTSQYHTGNKSLKITPIDGSTLETLSVYLKLINYTKGHKYYCRVFVKASQQGRTAEFFFPLTPPYPSKSVEVNTSWTKLSFISNSSEILTGAYSCRLDNN
-28 NGNGNGKGIVF
+28 N
-39 RTTAEYHSPSHSLRY
+39 
-54 YNVAA
+54 
-59 WTAQY
+59 
-64 YNTGNK
+64 NK
-70 NNHIFYFSCYTKV
+70 INIDMWY
-83 KNFGGGTVGLY
+83 
-94 FGHRDKN
+94 
-101 AADAWQFDKTIFT
+101 
-114 TQLNTWEK
+114 
-122 SSGCYKIP
+122 
-130 DESVSDGTAIFAFGD
+130 
-145 TSITGNQ
+145 
-152 EYYLD
+152 D
-157 DCLLI
+157 DVLII
-162 DLTACFGFGNEPNQ
+162 DLTACFGYGNEPNQ
-176 AWCDANIPYFVS
+176 AWCDANIPYFET
-188 EMKFSFPDTTEKTT
+188 EMAITIPDTTTEKTT
-202 NFVDVYNTDYISLVK
+202 TFVDVYNSDYISLVK
-217 ASIIKPKFKIELLDL
+217 APVIKPKFKIELLDL

-274 YRPMSNDNI
+274 YRPMSDDNI

-294 GLENVHTGE
+294 GLENIQTGE

-351 YIVPAKSKLYAV
+351 YIIPAKSKLYAV

-390 NYELPYDIKKSP
+390 NYELPYAIKKSP

-414 NVLGADIFYD
+414 NVLGADIYYD
-424 TNGVLNITSGT
+424 TNGVLTITSGT
-435 TDITYSKQSSIWDF
+435 TDITYSQQSSIWDF

-462 LNTIDAINIV
+462 LNTIDAVNVV
-472 KVVGNQV
+472 KVVGNQIE
-479 NDSEI
+479 DQI

-518 ARADEYARYVLNS
+518 ARADEYAKYVLNS

>member
-1 MSKVVYLNNLFSNG
+1 MSKIIYLNNLIKNSNFSS
-15 NFETANPNIEDNN
+15 TSDWTNN
-28 NGNGNGKGIVF
+28 NSLFSVSNHVASITAKSQYGGLLQTVKYNIGHIYYF
-39 RTTAEYHSPSHSLRY
+39 RMD
-54 YNVAA
+54 
-59 WTAQY
+59 
-64 YNTGNK
+64 NK
-70 NNHIFYFSCYTKV
+70 TSTD
-83 KNFGGGTVGLY
+83 TPY
-94 FGHRDKN
+94 FGFHRILGYD
-101 AADAWQFDKTIFT
+101 
-114 TQLNTWEK
+114 
-122 SSGCYKIP
+122 
-130 DESVSDGTAIFAFGD
+130 IFAFMGD
-145 TSITGNQ
+145 GSNSWRTDSIIFPCPSKVDSTFGLHLFDSASSGWQTFN
-152 EYYLD
+152 
-157 DCLLI
+157 CRNILLI

-188 EMKFSFPDTTEKTT
+188 EMKFSFPDTIEKTT

-217 ASIIKPKFKIELLDL
+217 ASVIKPKFKIELLDL

-294 GLENVHTGE
+294 GLENIQTGE

-318 SSHANSSKTVTVNG
+318 SSHANSNKTVTVNG

-379 PKEPH
+379 PKEPR

-390 NYELPYDIKKSP
+390 DYELPYDIKKSP

-424 TNGVLNITSGT
+424 TNGILNITSGT

-484 YIGNAENHN
+484 YFGNAENHN

-518 ARADEYARYVLNS
+518 ARADEYAKYVLNS
-531 KSIIQTAIGFSSTLI
+531 KSIIQTAIAFSSTLI

-573 ITLPLDSKTLM
+573 ITMPLDSKTLM

>member
-1 MSKVVYLNNLFSNG
+1 MSKTIYLNNLIKNSNFSS
-15 NFETANPNIEDNN
+15 TSDWTNN
-28 NGNGNGKGIVF
+28 NSLFSVSNHVASVTAKSQYGGLLQTVKYNIGHIYYF
-39 RTTAEYHSPSHSLRY
+39 RMD
-54 YNVAA
+54 
-59 WTAQY
+59 
-64 YNTGNK
+64 NK
-70 NNHIFYFSCYTKV
+70 TSTD
-83 KNFGGGTVGLY
+83 TPY
-94 FGHRDKN
+94 FGFHRILGYD
-101 AADAWQFDKTIFT
+101 
-114 TQLNTWEK
+114 
-122 SSGCYKIP
+122 
-130 DESVSDGTAIFAFGD
+130 IFAFMRDGSNSWRTD
-145 TSITGNQ
+145 SIIFPCPSKVDSTFGLHLSDSASSGWQTFN
-152 EYYLD
+152 
-157 DCLLI
+157 CRNILLI

-217 ASIIKPKFKIELLDL
+217 ASVIKPKFKIELLDL

-294 GLENVHTGE
+294 GLENIQTGE

-318 SSHANSSKTVTVNG
+318 SSHANSNKTVTVNG

-337 IFTSDTGYNQLEGT
+337 IFTSDTGYSQLEGT

-390 NYELPYDIKKSP
+390 DYELPYDIKKSP

-424 TNGVLNITSGT
+424 TNGILNITSGT

-518 ARADEYARYVLNS
+518 ARADEYAKYVLNS
-531 KSIIQTAIGFSSTLI
+531 KSIIQTAIAFSSTLI

-573 ITLPLDSKTLM
+573 ITMPLDSKTLM

>member
-1 MSKVVYLNNLFSNG
+1 MSKIIYLNNLIKNSNFSS
-15 NFETANPNIEDNN
+15 TSDWTNN
-28 NGNGNGKGIVF
+28 NSLFSVSNHVASITAKSQYGGLLQTVKYNIGHIYYF
-39 RTTAEYHSPSHSLRY
+39 RMD
-54 YNVAA
+54 
-59 WTAQY
+59 
-64 YNTGNK
+64 NK
-70 NNHIFYFSCYTKV
+70 TSTD
-83 KNFGGGTVGLY
+83 TPY
-94 FGHRDKN
+94 FGFHRILGYD
-101 AADAWQFDKTIFT
+101 
-114 TQLNTWEK
+114 
-122 SSGCYKIP
+122 
-130 DESVSDGTAIFAFGD
+130 IFAFVGD
-145 TSITGNQ
+145 GSNSWRTDSIIFPCPSKVDSTFGLHLGDSASSGWQTFN
-152 EYYLD
+152 
-157 DCLLI
+157 CRNILLV
-162 DLTACFGFGNEPNQ
+162 DLTACFGFGNEPDQ

-188 EMKFSFPDTTEKTT
+188 EMTFSFPDTTEKTT

-217 ASIIKPKFKIELLDL
+217 ASVIKPKFKIELLDL

-294 GLENVHTGE
+294 GLENIQTGE

-318 SSHANSSKTVTVNG
+318 SSHANSNKTVTVNG

-390 NYELPYDIKKSP
+390 DYELPYDIKKSP

-424 TNGVLNITSGT
+424 TNGILNITSGT

-518 ARADEYARYVLNS
+518 ARADEYAKYVLNS

-573 ITLPLDSKTLM
+573 ITMPLDSKTLM

>member
-1 MSKVVYLNNLFSNG
+1 MSKIIYLNNLIKNSNFSS
-15 NFETANPNIEDNN
+15 TSDWTNN
-28 NGNGNGKGIVF
+28 NSLFSVSNHVASITAKSQYGGLLQTVKYNIGHIYYF
-39 RTTAEYHSPSHSLRY
+39 RMD
-54 YNVAA
+54 
-59 WTAQY
+59 
-64 YNTGNK
+64 NK
-70 NNHIFYFSCYTKV
+70 TSTD
-83 KNFGGGTVGLY
+83 TPY
-94 FGHRDKN
+94 FGFHRILGYD
-101 AADAWQFDKTIFT
+101 
-114 TQLNTWEK
+114 
-122 SSGCYKIP
+122 
-130 DESVSDGTAIFAFGD
+130 IFAFVGD
-145 TSITGNQ
+145 GSNSWRTDSIIFPCPSKVDSTFGLHLGDSASSGWQTFN
-152 EYYLD
+152 
-157 DCLLI
+157 CRNILLI
-162 DLTACFGFGNEPNQ
+162 DLTACFGFGNEPDQ

-188 EMKFSFPDTTEKTT
+188 EMTFSFPDTTEKTT

-217 ASIIKPKFKIELLDL
+217 ASVIKPKFKIELLDL

-294 GLENVHTGE
+294 GLENIQTGE

-318 SSHANSSKTVTVNG
+318 SSHANSNKTVTVNG

-390 NYELPYDIKKSP
+390 DYELPYDIKKSP

-424 TNGVLNITSGT
+424 TNGILNITSGT

-518 ARADEYARYVLNS
+518 ARADEYAKYVLNS

-573 ITLPLDSKTLM
+573 ITMPLDSKTLM

>member
-1 MSKVVYLNNLFSNG
+1 MSKTIYLNNLIKNSNFSS
-15 NFETANPNIEDNN
+15 TSDWTNN
-28 NGNGNGKGIVF
+28 NSLFSVSNHVASITAKSQYGGLLQTVKYNIGHIYYF
-39 RTTAEYHSPSHSLRY
+39 RMD
-54 YNVAA
+54 
-59 WTAQY
+59 
-64 YNTGNK
+64 NK
-70 NNHIFYFSCYTKV
+70 TSTD
-83 KNFGGGTVGLY
+83 TPY
-94 FGHRDKN
+94 FGFHRILGYD
-101 AADAWQFDKTIFT
+101 
-114 TQLNTWEK
+114 
-122 SSGCYKIP
+122 
-130 DESVSDGTAIFAFGD
+130 IFAFMGD
-145 TSITGNQ
+145 GSNSWRTDSIIFPCPSKVDSTFGLHLSDSASSGWQTFN
-152 EYYLD
+152 
-157 DCLLI
+157 CRNILLI

-217 ASIIKPKFKIELLDL
+217 ASVIKPKFKIELLDL

-294 GLENVHTGE
+294 GLENIQTGE

-318 SSHANSSKTVTVNG
+318 SSHANSNKTVTVNG

-390 NYELPYDIKKSP
+390 DYELPYDIKKSP

-424 TNGVLNITSGT
+424 TNGILNITSGT

>member
-1 MSKVVYLNNLFSNG
+1 MSKTIYLNNLIKNSNFSS
-15 NFETANPNIEDNN
+15 TSDWTNN
-28 NGNGNGKGIVF
+28 NSSFSVSNHVASITAKSQHGGLLQTVKYNIGHIYYF
-39 RTTAEYHSPSHSLRY
+39 RMD
-54 YNVAA
+54 
-59 WTAQY
+59 
-64 YNTGNK
+64 NK
-70 NNHIFYFSCYTKV
+70 TSTD
-83 KNFGGGTVGLY
+83 TPY
-94 FGHRDKN
+94 FGFHRILGYD
-101 AADAWQFDKTIFT
+101 
-114 TQLNTWEK
+114 
-122 SSGCYKIP
+122 
-130 DESVSDGTAIFAFGD
+130 IFAFMGD
-145 TSITGNQ
+145 GSNNWRTDSIIFPCPSKVDSTFGLHLSDSASSGWQTFN
-152 EYYLD
+152 
-157 DCLLI
+157 CRNILLI
-162 DLTACFGFGNEPNQ
+162 DLTACFGFGNEPDQ
-176 AWCDANIPYFVS
+176 AWCDANIPYFAS
-188 EMKFSFPDTTEKTT
+188 EMTFSFPDTTEKTT
-202 NFVDVYNTDYISLVK
+202 NFVDVYNADYISLVK
-217 ASIIKPKFKIELLDL
+217 ASVIKPKFKIELLDL

-294 GLENVHTGE
+294 GLENIQTGE

-318 SSHANSSKTVTVNG
+318 SSHANSNKTVTVNG

-390 NYELPYDIKKSP
+390 DYELPYDIKKSP

-424 TNGVLNITSGT
+424 TNGILNITSGT

-518 ARADEYARYVLNS
+518 ARADEYAKYVLNS

-584 SISCNNIASL
+584 SISCNNITSL

>member
-1 MSKVVYLNNLFSNG
+1 MSKIIYLNNLIKNSNFSS
-15 NFETANPNIEDNN
+15 TSDWTNN
-28 NGNGNGKGIVF
+28 NSLFSVSNHVASITAKSQYGGLLQTVKYNIGHIYYF
-39 RTTAEYHSPSHSLRY
+39 RMDNKTST
-54 YNVAA
+54 
-59 WTAQY
+59 
-64 YNTGNK
+64 NTP
-70 NNHIFYFSCYTKV
+70 
-83 KNFGGGTVGLY
+83 Y
-94 FGHRDKN
+94 FGFHRILGYD
-101 AADAWQFDKTIFT
+101 
-114 TQLNTWEK
+114 
-122 SSGCYKIP
+122 
-130 DESVSDGTAIFAFGD
+130 IFAFMGD
-145 TSITGNQ
+145 GSNSWRTDSIIFPCPSKVDSTFGLHLSDSASSGWQTFN
-152 EYYLD
+152 
-157 DCLLI
+157 CRNILLI

-217 ASIIKPKFKIELLDL
+217 ASVIKPKFKIELLDL

-294 GLENVHTGE
+294 GLENIQTGE

-318 SSHANSSKTVTVNG
+318 SSHANSNKTVTVNG

-390 NYELPYDIKKSP
+390 DYELPYDIKKSP

-424 TNGVLNITSGT
+424 TNGILNITSGT